1 MSKNSDFNQKEVP
14 DFRKE
19 KIIDLRKIA
28 EQKKKEIKIHSEEE
42 KKNAPLQPVNDKT
55 VFWWTMAENSK
66 IQHGFW
72 WYVIIGA
79 ALILA
84 IIFAISQKNWLFLV
98 FIVLVTI
105 IYYLL
110 TTREPAKRMYRI
122 NSDGLTI
129 ENKLFSFK
137 ELVSF
142 SLHQKADQNYI
153 MFETNHLSQKYLSAP
168 LKKDDE
174 KIAEF
179 LREYLPEKE
188 YNEPFSETLRNF
200 LGL

>member
-1 MSKNSDFNQKEVP
+1 MSKNSDFNQKEMP

-19 KIIDLRKIA
+19 KIIDLKKIV
-28 EQKKKEIKIHSEEE
+28 EQKKKELEIQSEEE
-42 KKNAPLQPVNDKT
+42 KKNASPQSANDKT

-105 IYYLL
+105 VYYLL
-110 TTREPAKRMYRI
+110 ATREPAKRTYRI

-129 ENKLFSFK
+129 ENKLFSFE
-137 ELVSF
+137 ELISF
-142 SLHQKADQNYI
+142 NLHQKADQNYI
-153 MFETNHLSQKYLSAP
+153 AFETNHLSQKYLLIP
-168 LKKDDE
+168 LKKDE
-174 KIAEF
+174 KKIAEF
-179 LREYLPEKE
+179 LAKYLPEKE